1 MSLKLEYFSITGKIS
16 SEKSKGKSEKI
27 KSNIGKDLFTP
38 DKYWQ
43 INNYLCDKEQIEKE
57 CNLDIDEIKK
67 NIKLNYNDKKMRKEN
82 KGNKKEDKKE
92 KKKKKE
98 KEKEKGKEDI
108 IFKKVFQG
116 FKYKYHNI
124 HYSKMEKFKKEGLL
138 TKFNAQQQHSSYHP
152 KYEYL
157 YQRIITGPKW
167 SKLSYR
173 KKNLFE
179 EQNYISNLSYNV
191 PDFYKNNIKGFVDMS
206 KQAKRKG
213 MLDDI
218 LKQEK
223 LKFNFKTA
231 LDNNRNNTPFLLL
244 ISKDNEEG
252 IILNNENNYIINK
265 HKNNNK
271 YKLAPDF
278 NRYLSREHLNNLSKR
293 KGRIINGDLSPN
305 YNSIE
310 TSTKM
315 MVFYKKSRNHRLK
328 DNRNLNSFSP
338 NNFYDASKTFEK
350 IYGNKYKVVPN
361 FEKMT
366 PRKYDVLPFFL
377 NGLTNRNIY
386 TMRTDKSLKMNN
398 YSGSKIYNLCG
409 DMKED
414 LNKYKNSKI
423 SSLRRYYS
431 FENIKECNKKK
442 VLIDLRN
449 KIKKF
454 NRLVLSENKHNDY

>member
-1 MSLKLEYFSITGKIS
+1 MSLKLQYFSTTGKIS
-16 SEKSKGKSEKI
+16 LEKSNRISDKI

-38 DKYWQ
+38 EKNWQ
-43 INNYLCDKEQIEKE
+43 ISNYLYDKDQIEKE
-57 CNLDIDEIKK
+57 CNLNIDEIKQ
-67 NIKLNYNDKKMRKEN
+67 NIKLNYNDKIKKTQKEN
-82 KGNKKEDKKE
+82 KGIKKEDKKE
-92 KKKKKE
+92 KEKRKE
-98 KEKEKGKEDI
+98 KEKEDI
-108 IFKKVFQG
+108 TFKKIFQG

-124 HYSKMEKFKKEGLL
+124 HASKMEKFKKEGLL
-138 TKFNAQQQHSSYHP
+138 TKFNAQHQQSSYHP

-206 KQAKRKG
+206 KQSKRKG

-218 LKQEK
+218 LKGEK
-223 LKFNFKTA
+223 LNFNFKTA
-231 LDNNRNNTPFLLL
+231 LDNNRNNPPFLLL
-244 ISKDNEEG
+244 ISKDNDED
-252 IILNNENNYIINK
+252 IILNNENDYLINK
-265 HKNNNK
+265 HKDNNK

-278 NRYLSREHLNNLSKR
+278 NRYLSRGHLNNLSKR

-315 MVFYKKSRNHRLK
+315 MVFYKKSRNRRLK
-328 DNRNLNSFSP
+328 DNRNLNSLSP
-338 NNFYDASKTFEK
+338 INIYDANKTFEK

-366 PRKYDVLPFFL
+366 SRKNDVLPFFL

-386 TMRTDKSLKMNN
+386 SMNTDKSLKMNN
-398 YSGSKIYNLCG
+398 YSGSKMYNLCG
-409 DMKED
+409 DMKEN

-423 SSLRRYYS
+423 SSMRNYYS
-431 FENIKECNKKK
+431 FENIKEYNKKK
-442 VLIDLRN
+442 VLIELKN

-454 NRLVLSENKHNDY
+454 NRLVLNENKHNNY